1 MTRKEFRDL
10 VLNSDKGG
18 EYFVEMD
25 VEYSAIRQ
33 ELKLAREF
41 GYDISLKTKL
51 IEGSRKGIFIK
62 NAEGDVEKYK
72 FKIS

>member
-10 VLNSDKGG
+10 VLNSKKG
-18 EYFVEMD
+18 EECFIEMD
-25 VEYSAIRQ
+25 AEYSAIRQ

-41 GYDISLKTKL
+41 GYDINLKTKL
-51 IEGSRKGIFIK
+51 VEGSRKGIFIK
-62 NAEGDVEKYK
+62 NEDGDVEKYK